1 MQFVCAA
8 ALAAFLPACT
18 TTGGMASASPQ
29 TETMLTQAG
38 FTTHVATTAKQKAH
52 IQSMPNG
59 KLTMVKKNGKK
70 VWIYPDVAHNQIYVG
85 NQAQYQAFRSA
96 RAAQSRQE
104 MDDDSLVAIYPSEM
118 GVPIEVYE
126 GWVPFDQL

>member
-1 MQFVCAA
+1 MKQAKVIMQFVCAA

-59 KLTMVKKNGKK
+59 KLQTLKAG
-70 VWIYPDVAHNQIYVG
+70 
-85 NQAQYQAFRSA
+85 
-96 RAAQSRQE
+96 
-104 MDDDSLVAIYPSEM
+104 DDYKAVITPGPAPPAPPVLRDGPSHWLTWA
-118 GVPIEVYE
+118 V
-126 GWVPFDQL
+126 